1 LLKSPDYVIAPICQ
15 PQSPDCAAAITQRKQ
30 KLLQMKK
37 LTLSALI
44 AVTSAA
50 AAASAFADPGLQA
63 KPGTFDPDKTGIVT
77 AQWIN
82 NIGLPDSGG
91 SNFGL
96 AMSKNG
102 PTATNAAAGAAITGV
117 DGITLTELGFD
128 FKAGGHCGAGAP
140 RFNVQA
146 TDGFH
151 FMGGCSNSTQSA
163 AAPGWIRTR
172 IDPYNPGQAFP
183 PLTPGAKVQT
193 ITVIFDEGTDTAT
206 TGAGSIIIDN
216 IDVNGTLIGKPGSAK

>member
-1 LLKSPDYVIAPICQ
+1 
-15 PQSPDCAAAITQRKQ
+15 
-30 KLLQMKK
+30 MKK
-37 LTLSALI
+37 LSSLIAVAALTLSA
-44 AVTSAA
+44 
-50 AAASAFADPGLQA
+50 SAFAQSGFQA
-63 KPGTFDPDKTGIVT
+63 KPGTFDPDKTGIVS

-102 PTATNAAAGAAITGV
+102 PTTTNAAAGAAITGV

-128 FKAGGHCGAGAP
+128 YKIGGHCGAGAA
-140 RFNVQA
+140 RFDVQA

-163 AAPGWIRTR
+163 AAPGWARAR
-172 IDPYNPGQAFP
+172 INPYNPAQAFP
-183 PLTPGAKVQT
+183 PLTPGATILT
-193 ITVIFDEGTDTAT
+193 ITLIFDEGTDTT
-206 TGAGSIIIDN
+206 GVTGAGSVILDN
-216 IDVNGTLIGKPGSAK
+216 IDVNGTLIGKPGNAK

>member
-1 LLKSPDYVIAPICQ
+1 MKIVSLNSLI
-15 PQSPDCAAAITQRKQ
+15 AAAS
-30 KLLQMKK
+30 L
-37 LTLSALI
+37 
-44 AVTSAA
+44 AA
-50 AAASAFADPGLQA
+50 SAAASADPGFQA

-102 PTATNAAAGAAITGV
+102 TTATNAAAGAAITGV
-117 DGITLTELGFD
+117 QGITLTELGFD
-128 FKAGGHCGAGAP
+128 YKAGGHCGAGAP

-163 AAPGWIRTR
+163 AAPGWIRAR
-172 IDPYNPGQAFP
+172 INPYNPGQSFP
-183 PLTPGAKVQT
+183 VLSPTATILT
-193 ITVIFDEGTDTAT
+193 ITVIFDEGTDTAV
-206 TGAGSIIIDN
+206 TGAGSVILDN